1 MPLKFA
7 GIGSLTST
15 PVSGRPAGRFIRL
28 TTVLNSNT
36 VVLTYGH
43 LGISKISSQPEKFR
57 KDVGGRVVT
66 KDNLYVQSLARGL
79 DLLEA
84 FASGGGPLSL
94 GELAELTGL
103 DRSASQ
109 RLAHT
114 LVMKGYLEKAEGG
127 RGLVLGKE
135 ILARTFD
142 FLRNSAL
149 IERATPILEELQKE
163 TGERVD
169 LSLFDDVHIIYA
181 LRRQSKRQTY
191 YATLIGRRIPTF
203 CSSGGRAMLSKLD
216 DTQVNDILSRST
228 LTPLTAKTET
238 DFGRIKEKIEEA
250 RSRNFAVAEEESLL
264 GELALASAVL
274 DRDGR
279 PLGAVHI
286 AGSCAEWTKA
296 AFVRRFSPLAIEAAR
311 AIGGR

>member
-1 MPLKFA
+1 MA
-7 GIGSLTST
+7 
-15 PVSGRPAGRFIRL
+15 
-28 TTVLNSNT
+28 
-36 VVLTYGH
+36 
-43 LGISKISSQPEKFR
+43 
-57 KDVGGRVVT
+57 T

-84 FASGGGPLSL
+84 FSMRGGPLSL

-114 LVMKGYLEKAEGG
+114 LVTKGYLEKAEGG

-142 FLRNSAL
+142 FLRNSTL

-169 LSLFDDVHIIYA
+169 LSLFDDVNIVYA

-203 CSSGGRAMLSKLD
+203 CSSGGRAMLSKLPSATVD
-216 DTQVNDILSRST
+216 DILGRSQ
-228 LTPLTAKTET
+228 LTPLTPKTET
-238 DFGRIKEKIEEA
+238 RIDRIKEKIEEA
-250 RSRNFAVAEEESLL
+250 RTRNFAIAEEESLI
-264 GELALASAVL
+264 GELALASAVT
-274 DRDGR
+274 DRDGQ
-279 PLGAVHI
+279 PLGAIHI
-286 AGSCAEWTKA
+286 AGSCSDWTKS
-296 AFVRRFSPLAIEAAR
+296 AFAKRFAPLAIEAAR

>member
-1 MPLKFA
+1 VA
-7 GIGSLTST
+7 
-15 PVSGRPAGRFIRL
+15 
-28 TTVLNSNT
+28 
-36 VVLTYGH
+36 
-43 LGISKISSQPEKFR
+43 
-57 KDVGGRVVT
+57 T

-79 DLLEA
+79 ELLEA
-84 FASGGGPLSL
+84 FSSRAEPLSL

-114 LVMKGYLEKAEGG
+114 LVTKGYLAKAEGG

-142 FLRNSAL
+142 FLRNSSL

-163 TGERVD
+163 TEERVD
-169 LSLFDDVHIIYA
+169 LSLFDDVDIIYA

-216 DTQVNDILSRST
+216 D
-228 LTPLTAKTET
+228 
-238 DFGRIKEKIEEA
+238 A
-250 RSRNFAVAEEESLL
+250 RVRNFAVAEEESLL

-274 DRDGR
+274 DREGR
-279 PLGAVHI
+279 PVAAVHI
-286 AGSCAEWTKA
+286 AGSCADYTKT
-296 AFVRRFSPLAIEAAR
+296 AFVRSFSPLAIQAAR
-311 AIGGR
+311 AISGR